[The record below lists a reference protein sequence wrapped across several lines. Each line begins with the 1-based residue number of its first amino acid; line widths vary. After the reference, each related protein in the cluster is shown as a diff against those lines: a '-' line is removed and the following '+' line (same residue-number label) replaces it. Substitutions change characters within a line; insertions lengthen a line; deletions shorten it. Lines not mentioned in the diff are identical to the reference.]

1 MSKYDTVTPGGPG
14 DIDPPDPAPD
24 VLRAHGARLLD
35 PAQAVSLAGQ
45 QVRPTA
51 YVGDSMMVP
60 GGDAGETVLRWATDP
75 DELGLSARLD
85 PAHRDYV
92 EALEG
97 ALRNGLEERVGRE
110 EAARLRAAVRAFPQR
125 MTLSVDREQ
134 HPLAAQP
141 DPWNVLQEM
150 RRRHAGNPIVDQL
163 GLNHLLKSN
172 QHWSPHPNWAPH
184 PEWGP
189 SPQGGYA
196 SPGSGGRAPVGVVL
210 PAPARRCDDE
220 YGKDRRRPVVAIPD
234 TGCGAHAWL
243 GPEVALAGL
252 SVFGVP
258 VGETDPDTDVEL
270 HGDVTGPL
278 TGELDPIA
286 GHGTFIAGLIRQLC
300 PDAQLLVARIVH
312 GDGWVAE
319 DAVTTVLHQLYLLNE
334 LARADWE
341 GGQPVDVV
349 SLSLGYYPETASAAA
364 TSALRAALDALAAAG
379 VAVVTAAGNDATT
392 RPMLP
397 AAFAAEPAAK
407 GVPLASVGAL
417 NPDGTVALFSNTGPW
432 ISTWAP
438 GAALVSTFPPFNGGQ
453 QAFASIPDPAAGRAR
468 SSLDLDGFGRTAG
481 TGGWHG
487 FGTWSGT
494 SFAAPVVAGRLAAA
508 LVAEGEIG
516 LPRLEQRADAV
527 TRATKALRQVL
538 DEAG

>member
-35 PAQAVSLAGQ
+35 PAAAVSLAGQ
-45 QVRPTA
+45 ALRPTA
-51 YVGDSMMVP
+51 YVGDSMLVP
-60 GGDAGETVLRWATDP
+60 GGEGGETVLGWANDL
-75 DELGLSARLD
+75 DGLGLSAQLD
-85 PAHRDYV
+85 PGHRRTV
-92 EALEG
+92 EALEE
-97 ALRNGLEERVGRE
+97 ALRGGLEERVGQQ

-125 MTLSVDREQ
+125 MTLSVDRDAR
-134 HPLAAQP
+134 PLAAAP
-141 DPWNVLQEM
+141 DPWAVLQEM
-150 RRRHAGNPIVDQL
+150 RRLHAGDPLLDGI

-196 SPGSGGRAPVGVVL
+196 SPGSGGRAPVAVVL
-210 PAPARRCDDE
+210 PAPARRDE
-220 YGKDRRRPVVAIPD
+220 EAYGRDRRRPVVAIPD
-234 TGCGAHAWL
+234 TGCGEHAWL
-243 GPEVALAGL
+243 GPEVVLGDL

-258 VGETDPDTDVEL
+258 VGETDPATDVERL
-270 HGDVTGPL
+270 GDVTGPL
-278 TGELDPIA
+278 TGELDPVA

-300 PDAQLLVARIVH
+300 PDARILAPRVVH
-312 GDGWVAE
+312 GDGWVGE
-319 DAVTTVLHQLYLLNE
+319 DAVTTVLQQLYLLNE
-334 LARADWE
+334 LARADWK

-364 TSALRAALDALAAAG
+364 TGALRSALDALAAAG

-397 AAFAAEPAAK
+397 AAFAAQPAAE
-407 GVPLASVGAL
+407 GVPLTSVGAL

-432 ISTWAP
+432 VSTWAP
-438 GAALVSTFPPFNGGQ
+438 GAALVSTFPSFDGGQ
-453 QAFASIPDPAAGRAR
+453 QAFSSIPDPAAGRAR
-468 SSLDLDGFGRTAG
+468 SSLDLDRFGRVAG

-494 SFAAPVVAGRLAAA
+494 SFAAPVVAGRIAAALAAA
-508 LVAEGEIG
+508 GEVG
-516 LPRLEQRADAV
+516 LPRLEARKAALG
-527 TRATKALRQVL
+527 RATKALRQVL